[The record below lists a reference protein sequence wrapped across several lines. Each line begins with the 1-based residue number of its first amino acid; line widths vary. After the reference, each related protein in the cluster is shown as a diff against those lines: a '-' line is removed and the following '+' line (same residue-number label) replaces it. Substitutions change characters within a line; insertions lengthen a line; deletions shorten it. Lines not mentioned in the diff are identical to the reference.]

1 MKLPLWLILKPL
13 TETLLRIIFFV
24 LQYQPPLAAVKMRR
38 YDVSGEGY
46 WKGFQILSNFL
57 GPNETFPL
65 FFQQGVKYLK
75 K

>member
-46 WKGFQILSNFL
+46 W
-57 GPNETFPL
+57 
-65 FFQQGVKYLK
+65 
-75 K
+75 